1 MAFDTLTYAKKLQE
15 AGVAATQA
23 EAHAGA
29 LMELVK
35 ENLAT
40 KRDLKELEVALRSDI
55 KELEIALRSEIEL
68 VRRDMKEMETGLRSD
83 MKEMETG
90 LRSDIKGMETGL
102 RNEIVLARRDTV
114 IWLGGLIIVA
124 TTALGVLIKLL

>member
-15 AGVAATQA
+15 AGFTSQQA
-23 EAHAGA
+23 EAQAEA
-29 LMELVK
+29 LRGIVD

-40 KRDLKELEVALRSDI
+40 KHDLKETESAL
-55 KELEIALRSEIEL
+55 
-68 VRRDMKEMETGLRSD
+68 RRDMKEMETGLRHDMKEMEAGLRHD

-90 LRSDIKGMETGL
+90 LRHDMQMIRSDMQMM
-102 RNEIVLARRDTV
+102 RRDII

-124 TTALGVLIKLL
+124 TTALGLFMKLL